1 MCRTHLKAGCV
12 SSYTF
17 LLYTAMRVQ
26 GCTRSEAAPRMA
38 RLSGSVHIHIYMESI
53 RNNQFLVSETLS
65 AAALPYL
72 ISSVRQLICSLV
84 HSAVILHYH
93 LNPLTR
99 YISATTMP
107 TQPQA
112 LYSLP
117 SHHHPVLHCRLQGQL
132 QD

>member
-1 MCRTHLKAGCV
+1 MFVTKIHSSKFQQTKLCCAILYICWRTDDIIYGAGR
-12 SSYTF
+12 TNI
-17 LLYTAMRVQ
+17 AAD
-26 GCTRSEAAPRMA
+26 TRKPE
-38 RLSGSVHIHIYMESI
+38 G
-53 RNNQFLVSETLS
+53 FLVSEAIFVT
-65 AAALPYL
+65 AIPHL

-99 YISATTMP
+99 HISAAIMP
-107 TQPQA
+107 THHQA

-117 SHHHPVLHCRLQGQL
+117 SHHHPVLHCRLQCQL